1 VAQARQKLQ
10 GVVMARRGG
19 GPVLPTVDLVYPF
32 EGRWLTQNSPG
43 SRVPSHGTS
52 LLATSY
58 AIDFVPVDEAG
69 RTAPFTLRS
78 LLRPEPPE
86 RFPGFGRA
94 VLAPAEGTVVAV
106 HDEEPDH
113 GAYRGLPSVGYAVTQ
128 RRRLAAGWLGLAGN
142 HVMTETGDGT
152 VVAVCHLRR
161 GSVQVRL
168 GQRVRVGEVLGRCGS
183 SGNSTEPHVHL
194 QAMDHPDPSRA
205 SAVAITFDGH
215 LPRNGDVVE
224 ARRS

>member
-43 SRVPSHGTS
+43 V
-52 LLATSY
+52 
-58 AIDFVPVDEAG
+58 
-69 RTAPFTLRS
+69 
-78 LLRPEPPE
+78 
-86 RFPGFGRA
+86 RA
-94 VLAPAEGTVVAV
+94 
-106 HDEEPDH
+106 
-113 GAYRGLPSVGYAVTQ
+113 
-128 RRRLAAGWLGLAGN
+128 
-142 HVMTETGDGT
+142 
-152 VVAVCHLRR
+152 
-161 GSVQVRL
+161 
-168 GQRVRVGEVLGRCGS
+168 

-215 LPRNGDVVE
+215 LPRNGDVVD